1 MTVLVLSAHDDDTA
15 TRVCQVIE
23 QRGADCAR
31 MDLGDFPETLS
42 FSATGP
48 GPAWAGR
55 LSDGRRDLPL
65 SDIMA
70 VYWRR
75 PASFRM
81 PAHLDGQHRRF
92 AVAEARQGLGGLISS
107 LPVPFVNHPSRVAD
121 AELKM
126 AQIQTAAQLGL
137 AVPPTLVTSIGS
149 EARAF
154 ARQFGKVLY
163 KPLTSA
169 FLHEDNQVRL
179 VYATLVGP
187 DELDDASVALSP
199 CQFQVFVNKA
209 HDIRLVA
216 VGRDCFSVAIHAGS
230 EAAYT
235 DWRADYPSLSYA
247 PVETPSHISEGVAA
261 YLKHFGLSFACFDFT
276 VDHSGQW
283 WFLEAGANSQWG
295 WLEHETGLP
304 IADAIARQLTGQ
316 TA

>member
-15 TRVCQVIE
+15 TRVCQAID
-23 QRGADCAR
+23 QRGADWVR

-42 FSATGP
+42 FTATGP

-55 LSDGRRDLPL
+55 LSDGRRDVPL

-70 VYWRR
+70 VYWGR

-107 LPVPFVNHPSRVAD
+107 LTVPFVNHPSRVAD

-126 AQIQTAAQLGL
+126 AQIQTAAHLGL
-137 AVPPTLVTSIGS
+137 AVPPTLVTSIGP

-154 ARQFGKVLY
+154 ARQFDKVLY

-169 FLHEDNQVRL
+169 FLHADNQVRL

-187 DELDDASVALSP
+187 DELDDASIALSA
-199 CQFQVFVNKA
+199 CQLLAFICEAQV
-209 HDIRLVA
+209 
-216 VGRDCFSVAIHAGS
+216 VGV
-230 EAAYT
+230 
-235 DWRADYPSLSYA
+235 
-247 PVETPSHISEGVAA
+247 VGVGG
-261 YLKHFGLSFACFDFT
+261 YW
-276 VDHSGQW
+276 VW
-283 WFLEAGANSQWG
+283 V
-295 WLEHETGLP
+295 
-304 IADAIARQLTGQ
+304 
-316 TA
+316 